1 MKILLIILVFIAM
14 IVWLKAQSVVDKE
27 KSEYSTFLAIPSF
40 FARLSAYF
48 ILIAWVAYALMSGK
62 NFGVALTCLI
72 LVTLLNL
79 RGCNV

>member
-40 FARLSAYF
+40 FCKAKCVFYLNRL
-48 ILIAWVAYALMSGK
+48 
-62 NFGVALTCLI
+62 
-72 LVTLLNL
+72 
-79 RGCNV
+79 GCIRFNEW